1 MKNNIETLQ
10 FDCGVSFLIIASIA
24 FDTISSYFNETPKI
38 MKQIFMAVVC
48 MILATNT
55 FGETILYVNSFPENN
70 STGLK
75 VGQEIPSTQK
85 KLTFKKLS
93 FKERLLWKWLEKKL
107 AKKSNSKKSVNES
120 GFVSLI
126 FSIIALSSIVILI
139 ITDSEALL
147 GLLLVAF
154 LAGLVALIL
163 GIISL
168 TKRSKLKDQTGT
180 KAWPAIV
187 GITISI
193 VIGILLT
200 LLLV

>member
-1 MKNNIETLQ
+1 
-10 FDCGVSFLIIASIA
+10 
-24 FDTISSYFNETPKI
+24 